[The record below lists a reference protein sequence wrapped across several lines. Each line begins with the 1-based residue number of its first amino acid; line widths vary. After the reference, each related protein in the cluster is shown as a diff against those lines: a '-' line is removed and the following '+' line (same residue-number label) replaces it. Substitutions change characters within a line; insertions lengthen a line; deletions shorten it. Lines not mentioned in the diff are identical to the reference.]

1 MAANDN
7 KTSIRDSDS
16 EENEFEG
23 FLASDLVN
31 LCDEDLSSNTE
42 SETEANMSDILLSS
56 DEDQSDR
63 SGDDE
68 MPPVKRSK
76 TDNVDDSGWCGDLKI
91 DCDIPY
97 IYEPMGMAGP
107 NLNCDTPLDFFLLSI
122 F

>member
-7 KTSIRDSDS
+7 KTSIRDS

-23 FLASDLVN
+23 FLDS
-31 LCDEDLSSNTE
+31 DLSSNIE
-42 SETEANMSDILLSS
+42 SETEANMSDFLLSS

-68 MPPVKRSK
+68 MPPVKMSK
-76 TDNVDDSGWCGDLKI
+76 TDNVDDNGWCGDLKI
-91 DCDIPY
+91 DCDILY
-97 IYEPMGMAGP
+97 IYEPMAGP
-107 NLNCDTPLDFFLLSI
+107 NLNCETPLDFLNLFLLSI